1 MKNYKIGIIDDDNK
15 SVQLLSFYLKEY
27 FSNITVVAVANSF
40 NDGLAMINS
49 TAVDLLFIDIHL
61 NEDLGYELLDVAKTK
76 SAAVIF
82 ISSYEK
88 HAINV
93 FKYNPVD
100 YLLKPFSVKE
110 LCVAVNRAFEKINAN
125 QKVTSNDENK
135 EVVALP
141 VGSLIEMVKV
151 SDIKYAE
158 SNGNLT
164 KFYLDN
170 NTAITANKNIG
181 TYEEL
186 LGSQYLF
193 RIHKKFMVNLRHIKT
208 IYKTDGFY
216 CQLTDGTT
224 LDVSRR
230 KQEPLQRLLGLK

>member
-1 MKNYKIGIIDDDNK
+1 MKNYNVGIIDDDDK

-27 FSNITVVAVANSF
+27 FNNITITAVANSF
-40 NDGLAMINS
+40 NDGLAMMNS
-49 TAVDLLFIDIHL
+49 TAIDLLFIDIHL

-82 ISSYEK
+82 ISAFEK

-110 LCVAVNRAFEKINAN
+110 LCTAVNRAFEKI
-125 QKVTSNDENK
+125 KTSSNYSNK
-135 EVVALP
+135 IKDVVALP
-141 VGSLIEMVKV
+141 VGNVIEMIKV
-151 SDIKYAE
+151 TDIKYAE

-164 KFYLDN
+164 NFYLDN
-170 NTAITANKNIG
+170 DKTITANKNIG
-181 TYEEL
+181 IYEEL
-186 LGSQYLF
+186 LGDEYLF
-193 RIHKKFMVNLRHIKT
+193 RIHKKFMVNIHHVKT

-230 KQEPLQRLLGLK
+230 KQEAFQKKIFLK